1 MEDIADLIC
10 IDKQF
15 QVSVILEYCGNNNHQ
30 YSDTSYS
37 GNGQGRVVK
46 KR

>member
-15 QVSVILEYCGNNNHQ
+15 QVEPAREYFWDNNHE
-30 YSDTSYS
+30 YSETSCL
-37 GNGQGRVVK
+37 GIGGGE
-46 KR
+46 

>member
-15 QVSVILEYCGNNNHQ
+15 QFESAREYFRDNNHE
-30 YSDTSYS
+30 YPETSYLGAS
-37 GNGQGRVVK
+37 GVQ
-46 KR
+46 